1 MPSFMMTA
9 LNACN
14 EAFTTNNGAE
24 QTEHAAVLIGN
35 DSLSIANKADAV
47 CSGTL

>member
-1 MPSFMMTA
+1 LQA
-9 LNACN
+9 RN
-14 EAFTTNNGAE
+14 E
-24 QTEHAAVLIGN
+24 AVLIGN